1 MQAPSAQQVA
11 AVQPQAAAQ
20 ALLGGYKADEQVF
33 YMGQGQTFADGDK
46 LVHGQQGKVAG
57 MWRGNTHLAVL
68 FSGNKGHVGL
78 RLTEVRRLHAASAAT
93 AGLCPT
99 HATLS
104 PTRKRAQISRNPPPP
119 LHGGYKLGDKLFYTW
134 PSRTFEHN
142 GRTYKLVQGQQG
154 EVMGPGTGQH
164 EQKGTGLAIL
174 FPGNT
179 GCVDCVLAK
188 VSYLHAASAAILPA
202 SHTRDAA
209 HTPSGRPTATAS
221 ASPPPLQA
229 QP

>member
-1 MQAPSAQQVA
+1 MQADSAQQGA
-11 AVQPQAAAQ
+11 ALQAQAQAQ
-20 ALLGGYKADEQVF
+20 ALLGGYKVDELVF
-33 YMGQGQTFADGDK
+33 YMGPSQTFADGDK

-57 MWRGNTHLAVL
+57 VLRGNTHLAVL
-68 FSGNKGHVGL
+68 FPGNKGFVGL
-78 RLTEVRRLHAASAAT
+78 GVEVRRLRASAAT

-164 EQKGTGLAIL
+164 EQKGKGLAML